1 MRYEVTVTLHI
12 EAESENQADNRAHGI
27 INYGGCNDEY
37 FLGWDLEEIEEAR
50 AKRRS
55 DDYTPGVKQGAPAE

>member
-27 INYGGCNDEY
+27 VNYGGCNEEY
-37 FLGWDLEEIEEAR
+37 FLGWEIDAR
-50 AKRRS
+50 ELVRS
-55 DDYTPGVKQGAPAE
+55 ERQTLQDT

>member
-1 MRYEVTVTLHI
+1 MQYEVTVTLHI

-37 FLGWDLEEIEEAR
+37 FLGWDLEEIVEM
-50 AKRRS
+50 S
-55 DDYTPGVKQGAPAE
+55 